1 MKGIRVYWWCGLER
15 KVGRGLVVDVE
26 KRGTILRFS
35 SGEWNPTNSCYLT
48 AEQCRKAHAE
58 PMSSARRVMVRRIRT
73 LEVQLDRIREDLES
87 FREDLEPNS

>member
-15 KVGRGLVVDVE
+15 KVECDLVVDVE

-35 SGEWNPTNSCYLT
+35 SGEWNPTGSCYLT
-48 AEQCRKAHAE
+48 AEQCRKAHVE
-58 PMSSARRVMVRRIRT
+58 PKPSLRKSMVRRIRT
-73 LEVQLDRIREDLES
+73 LEVQLDRIAEDLEA